1 MPDEFPRMQDS
12 PQVIEITVDYHS
24 DGRGLARLGD
34 RTRRALATCAVAVIA
49 VAAAI
54 VIIGPL
60 FSGSRRT
67 AAGLPS
73 PSALK
78 CDYGPT
84 SNVFFGYRPPRAA
97 TPAPPAGCR

>member
-1 MPDEFPRMQDS
+1 MRDP
-12 PQVIEITVDYHS
+12 PQVISITVELHS

-54 VIIGPL
+54 VIVGPL
-60 FSGSRRT
+60 FSGTRRT
-67 AAGLPS
+67 TAALPS

-78 CDYGPT
+78 CDNGPT
-84 SNVFFGYRPPRAA
+84 ENVFFGYRPPRTAA
-97 TPAPPAGCR
+97 PAKHGACP